1 MIKKRWM
8 NSKKKLKMK
17 KRKQNYRKNSDDLFL
32 ERKITMKQLKKNV
45 ILLQVKLGH

>member
-1 MIKKRWM
+1 M

-32 ERKITMKQLKKNV
+32 ERNYDLKITMKQLKKNV